1 MMLLDRAASLTA
13 KIVEYEKLK
22 STAAEAAAFQTRAT
36 QFLNLSE
43 KLSQT
48 SSSLREFAE
57 AGVKVNFTSADAP
70 VYAGKAKQLRTAIL
84 DNPSVLNDPP
94 FDIRYEFVDRIAGI
108 ANGAEKALLATWRAY
123 VGGRASYGS
132 TEVLGALAA
141 IPQFAQSVAKI
152 RRCRSAIE
160 TLGNSV
166 PSDPKATVTE
176 LDKLV
181 AEHEKAWAELS
192 AEDIPMSV
200 VAFIRAA
207 ASEGAMLSL
216 YSDEVKLWLN
226 DRGLTTAFRIRLK

>member
-22 STAAEAAAFQTRAT
+22 NTAAEATAFQTRAN
-36 QFLNLSE
+36 QFRNLSE

-48 SSSLREFAE
+48 SRSLREFVD

-70 VYAGKAKQLRTAIL
+70 VYAGKAKQLRMAVI
-84 DNPSVLNDPP
+84 DNPSVMNDPP
-94 FDIRYEFVDRIAGI
+94 FDIKYEFVDRITGI
-108 ANGAEKALLATWRAY
+108 ANGAEKALIAAWRAY
-123 VGGRASYGS
+123 VGGRANYGS

-160 TLGNSV
+160 TLGMTV
-166 PSDPKATVTE
+166 PSSPKSTVLQ
-176 LDKLV
+176 LDLLV